1 MEKNEVYNVQN
12 KLVFR
17 NPIVNI
23 ESVLNI
29 CSSEEY
35 IDSTIISVKGDTS
48 NILEFKWIGSDI
60 AMTKLITCFQ
70 KNWFKIS
77 SYVETEI
84 NWILYY
90 KTFEPNKPVTTLFL

>member
-48 NILEFKWIGSDI
+48 NILEFK
-60 AMTKLITCFQ
+60 
-70 KNWFKIS
+70 
-77 SYVETEI
+77 
-84 NWILYY
+84 
-90 KTFEPNKPVTTLFL
+90 